1 MGDFL
6 CTCKASAKETGPSL
20 GASRPASYKQSRLRH
35 QQFWGARTEPR
46 LSVLRRRMPRRGEVA
61 ECSPSETQP
70 RHGTRAR
77 WWLRLRTLSVA
88 ASVAAGSTARAEPV
102 LHEYIEL
109 GPGQGPVEPTIS
121 GQRANLPN
129 TPGQPPELDPSP
141 GEDGAG
147 LGNAASDSVFSI
159 DRDTARP
166 DRVSYSDPFT
176 PTVVPFKRMLVYD
189 SVNRDADLI
198 VRDSN
203 LVRVK
208 TFTKS
213 RANDEHFHASLSI
226 DATSGQRIAIP
237 SVAPGARLVLAHSDP
252 PTELHIGMDSAENW
266 FVQTNISQR
275 MWLTL
280 QVVADRRVFGS
291 EFRDSSWSDLG
302 HAMPSLPP
310 LIKASGLDVARA
322 LGVAPTAR
330 PREAVARLVEHFRRF
345 SPSTRLPKGQG
356 LALYRELALTA
367 RGICRHRSYAFM
379 ITALG
384 LGIPSRLAL
393 NEAHAWVEVFDGE
406 LWHRIDLGGAAEQ
419 LDADDEGRP
428 RHVEPRD
435 PFAWPDPSESGLA
448 LAERRATPSPADA
461 PQGSAGTA
469 ASPPPEPPAASPTPS
484 PEPARSGE
492 PEPGT
497 ELGSRVAPAP
507 GAIEPPEEQPPSPP
521 LPELTPLPQGS
532 VALNAGAARAERG
545 KGLFVSGQVSQGRQA
560 CSTAR
565 IDVVL
570 GGAKGELIPLGTL
583 VSDEQ
588 GQFRGHLVIPWN
600 APLGH
605 HTVMASAAGNCGR
618 PLEIR

>member
-1 MGDFL
+1 
-6 CTCKASAKETGPSL
+6 
-20 GASRPASYKQSRLRH
+20 
-35 QQFWGARTEPR
+35 
-46 LSVLRRRMPRRGEVA
+46 
-61 ECSPSETQP
+61 
-70 RHGTRAR
+70 
-77 WWLRLRTLSVA
+77 
-88 ASVAAGSTARAEPV
+88 
-102 LHEYIEL
+102 
-109 GPGQGPVEPTIS
+109 VEPAIS
-121 GQRANLPN
+121 VQQANLPSSA
-129 TPGQPPELDPSP
+129 GQRSALDTSP
-141 GEDGAG
+141 GADSSDTSA
-147 LGNAASDSVFSI
+147 AASDAVFSI

-166 DRVSYSDPFT
+166 ERVSYSDPFT
-176 PTVVPFKRMLVYD
+176 PTVVPFKRTLVYD

-203 LVRVK
+203 LARVK

-226 DATSGQRIAIP
+226 DVTSGQRTALP

-252 PTELHIGMDSAENW
+252 AAELQIGMDSAENW
-266 FVQTNISQR
+266 FVQTNISR
-275 MWLTL
+275 RIRLTL

-310 LIKASGLDVARA
+310 VVKSSGLDVARA
-322 LGVAPTAR
+322 LGVTPTAR
-330 PREAVARLVEHFRRF
+330 PREAVTRLVEHFRRF
-345 SPSTRLPKGQG
+345 SPSKRLPNGRG

-406 LWHRIDLGGAAEQ
+406 LWHRIDLGGAAER
-419 LDADDEGRP
+419 LDADDDGRP

-448 LAERRATPSPADA
+448 LAERRATASADDA
-461 PQGSAGTA
+461 PQGPDANAERPPSREP
-469 ASPPPEPPAASPTPS
+469 ASSPTRSAEPAPRDDSEPGAEEPFGPVEPS
-484 PEPARSGE
+484 PDAFEPLD
-492 PEPGT
+492 
-497 ELGSRVAPAP
+497 ELAPSA
-507 GAIEPPEEQPPSPP
+507 P
-521 LPELTPLPQGS
+521 LPELIPLPQGS
-532 VALNAGAARAERG
+532 VTLNAGAPRAERG
-545 KGLFVSGQVSQGRQA
+545 KGLFVSGQVSQGRQT

-565 IDVVL
+565 VDVML
-570 GGAKGELIPLGTL
+570 GNAKGEFIRLGTL

-605 HTVMASAAGNCGR
+605 HTVVASAAGSCGS